1 MSSQLMVH
9 PLRLNLNQIPMY
21 CHQMA
26 LENDQDRLSRNHCHQ
41 HQYTS
46 QRHFHQE
53 LKVINHRQSQH
64 VGLNHLPLQSRAHC
78 LTQQQGMRNHLQ
90 ELQSTSNFLSKQ
102 LRGSLILI
110 ELEAR
115 DHLPHWRQLVHL
127 EGLLRLLMLVGISE
141 MAFHT
146 D

>member
-21 CHQMA
+21 FHQMA
-26 LENDQDRLSRNHCHQ
+26 LDNDQDRLSRNHCHQ

-46 QRHFHQE
+46 QRHFLQE
-53 LKVINHRQSQH
+53 LKVISHRMVVQ
-64 VGLNHLPLQSRAHC
+64 PK
-78 LTQQQGMRNHLQ
+78 
-90 ELQSTSNFLSKQ
+90 SNFLSKQ

-110 ELEAR
+110 ELKAR
-115 DHLPHWRQLVHL
+115 DHLHHWRQLVHL
-127 EGLLRLLMLVGISE
+127 EGLLRLLMLVVSAE
-141 MAFHT
+141 LAFHT